1 MSEKLSACKALAAM
15 IRDHGTPTV
24 DEVVYVAHAALEL
37 GLDADENAQ
46 VQEVLQNGGDFGRLI
61 NDVETPELQLFL
73 FRRVVSAS
81 LIDAEINDDEKKF
94 ISHTA
99 EAFNYQPRV
108 VEEYISWM
116 CQGIDWERRGNGI
129 MSRLPKA

>member
-15 IRDHGTPTV
+15 IRDHGTPSV

-37 GLDADENAQ
+37 GLDPDENAE
-46 VQEVLQNGGDFGRLI
+46 VQSVLADGGDFNALI
-61 NDVETPELQLFL
+61 NDVETPDVQLFL

-94 ISHTA
+94 IATTA
-99 EAFNYQPRV
+99 EAFNYQPHV

-116 CQGIDWERRGNGI
+116 CQGIDWERRGAGI

>member
-15 IRDHGTPTV
+15 IRDHGAPSV
-24 DEVVYVAHAALEL
+24 EEVVYVAHAALEL
-37 GLDADENAQ
+37 GLDPAENAE
-46 VQEVLQNGGDFGRLI
+46 VQEVLEKGGDFGQLI
-61 NDVETPELQLFL
+61 AEVESPELRLFL

-94 ISHTA
+94 ITTTA
-99 EAFNYQPRV
+99 QSFNYQSKV

-116 CQGIDWERRGNGI
+116 CQGIDWERRGAGI
-129 MSRLPKA
+129 MGRLPKA

>member
-15 IRDHGTPTV
+15 IRDHGTPGV

-37 GLDADENAQ
+37 GLDTNENAE
-46 VQEVLQNGGDFGRLI
+46 VQAVLQNGGDFQQLI
-61 NDVETPELQLFL
+61 TQIETPELQLFL

-94 ISHTA
+94 IANTA
-99 EAFNYQPRV
+99 EAFNYQSEV

-116 CQGIDWERRGNGI
+116 CQGMDWERKGTGI
-129 MSRLPKA
+129 MSRLPRA

>member
-15 IRDHGTPTV
+15 IRDHGTPSV

-37 GLDADENAQ
+37 GLDPDENAE
-46 VQEVLQNGGDFGRLI
+46 VQTVLQEGGDFGRFLAQVEAP
-61 NDVETPELQLFL
+61 DVQLFL

-94 ISHTA
+94 IAITA
-99 EAFNYQPRV
+99 EAFNYEPQV

-116 CQGIDWERRGNGI
+116 CQGIDWERKGAGI
-129 MSRLPKA
+129 ISRLPKA

>member
-15 IRDHGTPTV
+15 IRDHGTPSV

-37 GLDADENAQ
+37 GLDPDENAE
-46 VQEVLQNGGDFGRLI
+46 VQSVLQEGGDFNALI
-61 NDVETPELQLFL
+61 NDVETPDVQLFL

-94 ISHTA
+94 IATTA
-99 EAFNYQPRV
+99 EAFNYKPQV

-116 CQGIDWERRGNGI
+116 CQGIDWERRGAGI